1 MTSSAPSFTT
11 SGGLKVPAVTTSQ
24 MREIDRVAVDE
35 VGLNLYQMMENAGR
49 NLAELCMEFLG
60 DQWDGAHIVVL
71 AGSGGNGGGG
81 MCAARH
87 LANHGGAVTL
97 VPTTLE
103 GLQGVPADQFALY
116 RATGGRVAEFS
127 EIDHLN
133 ADLVVDAVLGYSLHG
148 VPRGTAADMIRWVS
162 SHGAPVISLDAPSG
176 IDSTTGVA
184 AGDHVHAT
192 VTMTLALPKTGLDG
206 DAVGRLCV
214 ADIGIPQDVFT
225 RVGVHPPRTLFSK
238 GYRAWISSGPDPDN
252 HVANREQGAPPTNQG
267 DHP

>member
-1 MTSSAPSFTT
+1 
-11 SGGLKVPAVTTSQ
+11 VPAVTTDQ

-49 NLAELCMEFLG
+49 NLAEFCMEFLG

-87 LANHGGAVTL
+87 LANHGAAVTL

-103 GLQGVPADQFALY
+103 GLRGVPADQFALY
-116 RATGGRVAEFS
+116 RATAGRVAEFS
-127 EIDHLN
+127 EISEIDHLN
-133 ADLVVDAVLGYSLHG
+133 TDLVVDAVLGYSLHG
-148 VPRGTAADMIRWVS
+148 APRGTAADMIKWVS
-162 SHGAPVISLDAPSG
+162 AHGAPVISLDVPSG
-176 IDSTTGVA
+176 IDSTTGGT
-184 AGDHVHAT
+184 AGDHVQAT

-214 ADIGIPQDVFT
+214 ADIGIPQDVFN
-225 RVGVHPPRTLFSK
+225 RVGVHPPRALFIK
-238 GYRAWISSGPDPDN
+238 GYRVWISSGPDPDN
-252 HVANREQGAPPTNQG
+252 HFTNREQGVPPTNHG